1 MVLASMKQ
9 ARRQP
14 RKSLVDDA
22 RTALRAG
29 IAMDIRLAE
38 RLITRHVEA
47 QLRAVGLGVAEFAL
61 MLQIAAARDD
71 TVSSLAQRLGLDQS
85 TLSRNLRALARRG
98 LAEIVVAEADLRR
111 RAVWLTEK
119 GATRLEAALPI
130 WREADA
136 ELAGALDRRQ
146 VARIA
151 AGAAKM
157 TSG

>member
-1 MVLASMKQ
+1 MLLSSMKQ
-9 ARRQP
+9 ARQA

-22 RTALRAG
+22 RATLRAG

-38 RLITRHVEA
+38 RLTTRHVEA
-47 QLRAVGLGVAEFAL
+47 RLRAVDLSVAEFAL

-98 LAEIVVAEADLRR
+98 LAEVVVAETDLRR

-119 GATRLEAALPI
+119 GATRLEAALPV

-136 ELAGALDRRQ
+136 ELAAVLDRRE

-151 AGAAKM
+151 AGAAKL
-157 TSG
+157 SAD